1 MREEW
6 RAIKGFSRYFI
17 SSHGRVKNEHLKT
30 MKPYV
35 NHKGYLKIQLVDDN
49 GVRKKLRVHRLVA
62 SAFLPNKGGLPEVNH
77 LNFDKTDNRVE
88 NLEWV
93 TGEQNRLHYF
103 EHKRKV
109 G

>member
-6 RAIKGFSRYFI
+6 RAIQGFSRYFI
-17 SSHGRVKNEHLKT
+17 SSFGRVKNEHLQT
-30 MKPYV
+30 MRPYV

-49 GVRKKLRVHRLVA
+49 GVRQKVRIHRLVA
-62 SAFLPNKGGLPEVNH
+62 SAFLPNAEGLPEVNH
-77 LNFDKTDNRVE
+77 LNFDKADNRVE
-88 NLEWV
+88 NLQWV
-93 TGEQNRLHYF
+93 TGEQNRMHYL